1 MTTLRLFGVAAI
13 DGEGQAP
20 LTPGTSLVPFRDLG
34 AVVSGAD
41 SIPVD
46 VGDSEIS
53 EYHTVIDSIFARRSV
68 LPAPI
73 GVLFRSEE
81 TLLRWM
87 ELHYVVLSEG
97 LSFVDGRC
105 QVRVHIIQDVKS
117 AAASG
122 ADLNAIATESFRLL
136 RRNSV
141 AAVPLKGEPGTSEV
155 FSAAFLIVRDR
166 LSEFADLA
174 AEEGKRRPE
183 LRVEITGPWPPYDF
197 VRMQFGA

>member
-1 MTTLRLFGVAAI
+1 MSTIRLFGVAAL

-20 LTPGTSLVPFRDLG
+20 LTPGTSLIAFRDLG
-34 AVVSGAD
+34 AVVSEAGLT
-41 SIPVD
+41 PVD
-46 VGDSEIS
+46 IGDAEI
-53 EYHTVIDSIFARRSV
+53 ERYHTVIDSVFARRSV
-68 LPAPI
+68 LPAPL
-73 GVLFRSEE
+73 GVSFRSEE

-97 LSFVDGRC
+97 LAFVDGRC
-105 QVRVHIIQDVKS
+105 QVRVHIIQDLKT
-117 AAASG
+117 AAATG

-183 LRVEITGPWPPYDF
+183 LRVEISGPWPPYDF

>member
-1 MTTLRLFGVAAI
+1 VSTIRLFGVAAL
-13 DGEGQAP
+13 DGEGHAP
-20 LTPGTSLVPFRDLG
+20 LAPGTSVIAFRDLG
-34 AVVSGAD
+34 AVVGSAD
-41 SIPVD
+41 LVPTD
-46 VGDSEIS
+46 VGDAEI
-53 EYHTVIDSIFARRSV
+53 EQYHTVIDWVFARQSV
-68 LPAPI
+68 LPAPLGI
-73 GVLFRSEE
+73 LFRSEE

-105 QVRVHIIQDVKS
+105 QVRVHIIQDLKT
-117 AAASG
+117 AAATG

-183 LRVEITGPWPPYDF
+183 LRVEISGPWPPYDF

>member
-1 MTTLRLFGVAAI
+1 MSTLRLFGVAAV
-13 DGEGQAP
+13 DGDGHEPLAP
-20 LTPGTSLVPFRDLG
+20 DTSLITFRDLG
-34 AVVSGAD
+34 AVVGNAD
-41 SIPVD
+41 FVPVD
-46 VGDSEIS
+46 IGDAEIRK
-53 EYHTVIDSIFARRSV
+53 YHSVIDTIFARRPV
-68 LPAPI
+68 LPAPL

-81 TLLRWM
+81 TLIRWM

-97 LSFVDGRC
+97 LSFVEGRC
-105 QVRVHIIQDVKS
+105 QVRVHIVQDVAT
-117 AAASG
+117 AAATG

-166 LSEFADLA
+166 LSEFADMA

-183 LRVEITGPWPPYDF
+183 LRVEISGPWPPYDF

>member
-1 MTTLRLFGVAAI
+1 MKTLRLYGIAAL
-13 DGEGQAP
+13 DGDGGAP
-20 LTPGTSLVPFRDLG
+20 LAPNTALISFRDLG
-34 AVVSGAD
+34 AVVSDAD
-41 SIPVD
+41 LVAMG
-46 VGDSEIS
+46 VGDEEIAR
-53 EYHTVIDSIFARRSV
+53 YHAVIEAVFARRPV

-73 GVLFRSEE
+73 GVMFRSPE

-105 QVRVHIIQDVKS
+105 QVRVHIVQDVQS

-122 ADLNAIATESFRLL
+122 ADLSAIATESFRLL
-136 RRNSV
+136 RRNAV
-141 AAVPLKGEPGTSEV
+141 AAVPLKGEPGTDEV
-155 FSAAFLIVRDR
+155 FSAAFLLVRDR

-183 LRVEITGPWPPYDF
+183 LRVELTGPWPPYDF
-197 VRMQFGA
+197 VRMQFEP

>member
-1 MTTLRLFGVAAI
+1 MKTLRLYGIAAL
-13 DGEGQAP
+13 DGDGTAP
-20 LTPGTSLVPFRDLG
+20 LAPHTELISFRDLG
-34 AVVSGAD
+34 AVVGDAD
-41 SIPVD
+41 LVHTG
-46 VGDSEIS
+46 VGDEEI
-53 EYHTVIDSIFARRSV
+53 ERYHAVIDAVFARRPV

-73 GVLFRSEE
+73 GVQFRSPE

-105 QVRVHIIQDVKS
+105 QVRVHIVQDVQS

-122 ADLNAIATESFRLL
+122 ADLSAIATESFRLL
-136 RRNSV
+136 RRNAV
-141 AAVPLKGEPGTSEV
+141 AAVPLKGEPGTDEV
-155 FSAAFLIVRDR
+155 FSAAFLLVRDR

-183 LRVEITGPWPPYDF
+183 LRVELTGPWPPYDF
-197 VRMQFGA
+197 VRMQFEP